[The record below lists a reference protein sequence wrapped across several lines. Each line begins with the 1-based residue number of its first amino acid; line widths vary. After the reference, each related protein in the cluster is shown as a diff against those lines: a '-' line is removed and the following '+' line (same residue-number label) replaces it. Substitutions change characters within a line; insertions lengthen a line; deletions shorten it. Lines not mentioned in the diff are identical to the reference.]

1 MHIDD
6 STPAGPESEY
16 LWLRDGSLPRTRE
29 DRLAEALALA
39 ALLFSLGIG
48 LVIATLPVSANAAAA
63 AEASLAPSGARFVDP
78 HGGR

>member
-6 STPAGPESEY
+6 ATPAHPDSEY

-29 DRLAEALALA
+29 DRLAEALALV

-48 LVIATLPVSANAAAA
+48 LVIATLPVSAKAAAA
-63 AEASLAPSGARFVDP
+63 AEASLAPSGARFVAP
-78 HGGR
+78 QASR